1 MTYNLPA
8 LPYEYDALAPH
19 IDETTMK
26 IHHGKHHQGYVNNLN
41 NAIEGTTLGQ
51 KSVEDLI
58 SNLDEVPENCRN
70 AVRNNGGGH
79 ANHSLFWSILSPNGG
94 GEPQGELRDVIDQKY
109 LLQPKHDLVVAG
121 PGCV

>member
-41 NAIEGTTLGQ
+41 NAMR
-51 KSVEDLI
+51 DLI
-58 SNLDEVPENCRN
+58 KL
-70 AVRNNGGGH
+70 
-79 ANHSLFWSILSPNGG
+79 
-94 GEPQGELRDVIDQKY
+94 K
-109 LLQPKHDLVVAG
+109 
-121 PGCV
+121 

>member
-1 MTYNLPA
+1 MTYTLPE
-8 LPYEYDALAPH
+8 LPYGYDALAPH

-109 LLQPKHDLVVAG
+109 GNFEAFI
-121 PGCV
+121 